1 MESPDLN
8 PMVFDVLHQPLVA
21 PLSRP
26 DVNEQIPKL
35 VALSKRQGFVTVQ
48 DINLAIPDS
57 LTEPELIEKVMNMLD
72 SLDIKLI
79 DADEVEARRKAGEEL
94 TERLGGRVVTF
105 RDKPIDLFKV
115 YMKQVGKKE
124 ILTRE
129 EEVELFKRLELA
141 RNLGRQDEVG
151 LVRNILIERNLR
163 LVVSIA
169 RKYVERGLA
178 INDLVQEGN
187 MGLMRAIERFEHGR
201 GYKFSTFATWW
212 IRESIR
218 RAIANLAKVVGVPV
232 RVLELVNAVAQ
243 ARKQLGEELDREPT
257 TEELAGRAQLSVEQV
272 MRVNKVAHDQVTG
285 FTSGP
290 EAGYEAIASVDEL
303 TQLGRLTDGPSGEEP
318 ASEEG
323 ACREIVAEVLG
334 SLSAHEREIL
344 TLRFGLRDG
353 VERTLEDV
361 GGRYQVTRERIRQI
375 EAKALRKL
383 RHPARLRQLQGMS
396 AAKNNPVGPGF
407 EDFATGRAQN

>member
-1 MESPDLN
+1 MESPNLN
-8 PMVFDVLHQPLVA
+8 PMEFDVLHQPMVT
-21 PLSRP
+21 PLPRP

-35 VALSKRQGFVTVQ
+35 VALSKRHGFVTVQ

-57 LTEPELIEKVMNMLD
+57 LTEPELIEKVMNILD

-79 DADEVEARRKAGEEL
+79 DLDEVEAHRKAGAEH

-115 YMKQVGKKE
+115 YVKQVGKKE

-141 RNLGRQDEVG
+141 RNLVRQDEVG
-151 LVRNILIERNLR
+151 LVTNILIERNLR
-163 LVVSIA
+163 LVISIA
-169 RKYVERGLA
+169 RKYVERGLS

-187 MGLMRAIERFEHGR
+187 LGLMRAIERFEHGR

-218 RAIANLAKVVGVPV
+218 RAIANLAKAVGVPV
-232 RVLELVNAVAQ
+232 RILELVSAVAK
-243 ARKQLGEELDREPT
+243 ARKELGEELDREPT
-257 TEELAGRAQLSVEQV
+257 TEELAGRAKLSVEQV
-272 MRVNKVAHDQVTG
+272 MRVNKVAHHQVSG

-290 EAGYEAIASVDEL
+290 EAGSEAIASLDEL
-303 TQLGRLTDGPSGEEP
+303 TQLGRLINGPSGEEP
-318 ASEEG
+318 ATEEG

-334 SLSAHEREIL
+334 SLSEQEREIL

-353 VERTLEDV
+353 VERTLEEV
-361 GGRYQVTRERIRQI
+361 GAHFNVTRERIRQI

-383 RHPARLRQLQGMS
+383 RHPARLRQLQGLFTGDFS
-396 AAKNNPVGPGF
+396 SSGPGF
-407 EDFATGRAQN
+407 EDFAKDAA